1 MAAGTISFFIIPLI
15 IEESAKQLVYLTCIP
30 PCDLIEGMNAAQEKE
45 IFHVISQ
52 FAIYGD
58 LVSCKPLGNGHINST
73 FRSTFNQ
80 GGTSVRY
87 THQRINKEV
96 FKQPDQVVANIAAVT
111 DFLRESYRREG
122 LEDISRRTLTL
133 VPCKDGKLFYL
144 DPAGNYWRTYLFVE
158 NVTTY
163 EILDSTSLAE
173 QLGRTVGEFQNRL
186 ASYKGPRL
194 HDTIPRFHDMH
205 LRYQQLDQA
214 IASDP
219 KGRVA
224 SVQAE
229 LAFLMQ
235 NRQRGMV
242 LSDGLASGQLR
253 EGITHNDTKLNN
265 ILFDQETGAALCVID
280 LDTVMPGT
288 VLFDTGDMIRTAT
301 NTAAEDERDLS
312 KVTFNFNVFR
322 ALISGYYSQAGTFL
336 TNYETKLLPESGRAI
351 TQIMAVRMLTDYING
366 DVYYHIDYP
375 DHNLVRARTQIA
387 LMKSMDSQWDLI
399 TAFIH
404 DLQAN

>member
-1 MAAGTISFFIIPLI
+1 MSPL
-15 IEESAKQLVYLTCIP
+15 KPQLVYLTCIL
-30 PCDLIEGMNAAQEKE
+30 PCGLIEGMNAAQEKE
-45 IFHVISQ
+45 IFDVISQ

-80 GGTSVRY
+80 GGTQVRY

-133 VPCKDGKLFYL
+133 VPCKDGKFFYL

-158 NVTTY
+158 HVTTY

-214 IASDP
+214 ISSDP

-224 SVQAE
+224 SIQAE
-229 LAFLMQ
+229 LDFLMQ

-322 ALISGYYSQAGTFL
+322 ALISGYYSQACTFL
-336 TNYETKLLPESGRAI
+336 TDYETKLLPESGRAI

>member
-1 MAAGTISFFIIPLI
+1 MSPL
-15 IEESAKQLVYLTCIP
+15 KPQLVYLTCTP
-30 PCDLIEGMNAAQEKE
+30 PCGLIEGMNAAQEKE
-45 IFHVISQ
+45 IFDVISQ

-80 GGTSVRY
+80 GGTQVRY

-224 SVQAE
+224 SIQAE
-229 LAFLMQ
+229 LDFLMQ

-322 ALISGYYSQAGTFL
+322 ALISGYYSQACTFL
-336 TNYETKLLPESGRAI
+336 TDYETKLLPESGRAI

-375 DHNLVRARTQIA
+375 DHNLVRARTQIT

>member
-1 MAAGTISFFIIPLI
+1 MRSNTIIFNLPFSIFNYHIVQCLRTFFGFQFVQGQIEALLIQLPAQLHAFGSGKADIVQQIHLGETPLRGP
-15 IEESAKQLVYLTCIP
+15 V
-30 PCDLIEGMNAAQEKE
+30 
-45 IFHVISQ
+45 
-52 FAIYGD
+52 
-58 LVSCKPLGNGHINST
+58 
-73 FRSTFNQ
+73 
-80 GGTSVRY
+80 
-87 THQRINKEV
+87 
-96 FKQPDQVVANIAAVT
+96 
-111 DFLRESYRREG
+111 
-122 LEDISRRTLTL
+122 RRTLTL
-133 VPCKDGKLFYL
+133 VPCKDGKFFYL

-235 NRQRGMV
+235 KRQRGMV

-265 ILFDQETGAALCVID
+265 ILIDRDYICENAQEGDLVIT
-280 LDTVMPGT
+280 LGC
-288 VLFDTGDMIRTAT
+288 GDAYKIAKMIMTK
-301 NTAAEDERDLS
+301 LS
-312 KVTFNFNVFR
+312 KEEN
-322 ALISGYYSQAGTFL
+322 
-336 TNYETKLLPESGRAI
+336 
-351 TQIMAVRMLTDYING
+351 
-366 DVYYHIDYP
+366 
-375 DHNLVRARTQIA
+375 
-387 LMKSMDSQWDLI
+387 
-399 TAFIH
+399 
-404 DLQAN
+404 

>member
-1 MAAGTISFFIIPLI
+1 
-15 IEESAKQLVYLTCIP
+15 
-30 PCDLIEGMNAAQEKE
+30 MNAAQEKE
-45 IFHVISQ
+45 IFDVISQ

-80 GGTSVRY
+80 GGTQVRY

-96 FKQPDQVVANIAAVT
+96 FKQPDQVVAYIASVT

-194 HDTIPRFHDMH
+194 HDTIPHFHDMH

-224 SVQAE
+224 SIQAE
-229 LAFLMQ
+229 LDFLMQ

-253 EGITHNDTKLNN
+253 EGITHNDT
-265 ILFDQETGAALCVID
+265 
-280 LDTVMPGT
+280 
-288 VLFDTGDMIRTAT
+288 
-301 NTAAEDERDLS
+301 
-312 KVTFNFNVFR
+312 
-322 ALISGYYSQAGTFL
+322 
-336 TNYETKLLPESGRAI
+336 
-351 TQIMAVRMLTDYING
+351 
-366 DVYYHIDYP
+366 
-375 DHNLVRARTQIA
+375 
-387 LMKSMDSQWDLI
+387 
-399 TAFIH
+399 
-404 DLQAN
+404 

>member
-1 MAAGTISFFIIPLI
+1 
-15 IEESAKQLVYLTCIP
+15 
-30 PCDLIEGMNAAQEKE
+30 MNAIQEKE
-45 IFHVISQ
+45 IFDVISH

-58 LVSCKPLGNGHINST
+58 LVSCKPLGNGHINNT
-73 FRSTFNQ
+73 YRSTFSQ
-80 GGTSVRY
+80 GGAKVRY

-111 DFLRESYRREG
+111 DFLRDSYKKEG

-133 VPCKDGKLFYL
+133 VPCKDGKLFHL
-144 DPAGNYWRTYLFVE
+144 DSQGNYWRTYLFVE

-163 EILDSTSLAE
+163 EILDSTALAE
-173 QLGRTVGEFQNRL
+173 QLGKTIGEFQNRL

-194 HDTIPRFHDMH
+194 FDTIPRFHDMH
-205 LRYQQLDQA
+205 LRYQQLDDA
-214 IASDP
+214 LARDP
-219 KGRVA
+219 VGRRVSA
-224 SVQAE
+224 QAE
-229 LAFLMQ
+229 LDFLEA

-242 LSDGLASGQLR
+242 LSDGLANGKLR

-265 ILFDQETGAALCVID
+265 ILFDEETGEALCVID

-301 NTAAEDERDLS
+301 NTAAEDEKDLS

-322 ALISGYYSQAGTFL
+322 ALIGGYYSKAGAFL
-336 TNYETKLLPESGRAI
+336 TDYEKSLLAESGRAI

-366 DVYYHIDYP
+366 DVYYHTDYP
-375 DHNLVRARTQIA
+375 EHNLVRARTQIA

-404 DLQAN
+404 DLKV

>member
-1 MAAGTISFFIIPLI
+1 MDA
-15 IEESAKQLVYLTCIP
+15 V
-30 PCDLIEGMNAAQEKE
+30 QEKE
-45 IFHVISQ
+45 ISHVISQ

-58 LVSCKPLGNGHINST
+58 LVSFKPLGNGHINNT
-73 FRSTFNQ
+73 YRSTFSQ
-80 GGTSVRY
+80 GGARIRY

-96 FKQPDQVVANIAAVT
+96 FKQPDQVVSNIAAVT
-111 DFLRESYRREG
+111 DFLRESYKKEG

-133 VPCKDGKLFYL
+133 VPCKDGKFFYL
-144 DPAGNYWRTYLFVE
+144 DSHGNYWRTYLFVE

-163 EILDSTSLAE
+163 EIMDSTALAQ
-173 QLGRTVGEFQNRL
+173 QLGQTVGEFQNRL
-186 ASYKGPRL
+186 ASYNGPRL
-194 HDTIPRFHDMH
+194 FDTIPRFHDMH
-205 LRYQQLDQA
+205 LRYQQLDDA
-214 IASDP
+214 LARDPAGRKASA
-219 KGRVA
+219 KE
-224 SVQAE
+224 E
-229 LAFLMQ
+229 LDFLEA

-242 LSDGLASGQLR
+242 LSDGLANGKLR

-301 NTAAEDERDLS
+301 NTAAEDEKDLS

-322 ALISGYYSQAGTFL
+322 ALIGGYYAKAGSFL
-336 TNYETKLLPESGRAI
+336 TDYEKSLLAESGRAI

-366 DVYYHIDYP
+366 DVYYHTDYP
-375 DHNLVRARTQIA
+375 EHNLVRARTQIA
-387 LMKSMDSQWDLI
+387 LIKSMDSQWDLV

-404 DLQAN
+404 DLKSN

>member
-1 MAAGTISFFIIPLI
+1 MSPL
-15 IEESAKQLVYLTCIP
+15 KPQLVYLTCIL
-30 PCDLIEGMNAAQEKE
+30 PCGLIEGMNAAQEKE

-80 GGTSVRY
+80 GGTNVRY
-87 THQRINKEV
+87 THQCINKEV

-158 NVTTY
+158 HVTTY

-229 LAFLMQ
+229 LDFLMQ

-322 ALISGYYSQAGTFL
+322 ALISGYYSQACTFL
-336 TNYETKLLPESGRAI
+336 TDYETKLLPESGRAI

>member
-1 MAAGTISFFIIPLI
+1 
-15 IEESAKQLVYLTCIP
+15 
-30 PCDLIEGMNAAQEKE
+30 MNAAQEKE
-45 IFHVISQ
+45 IFDVISQ

-80 GGTSVRY
+80 GGTQVRY

-158 NVTTY
+158 HVTTY

>member
-1 MAAGTISFFIIPLI
+1 MSPL
-15 IEESAKQLVYLTCIP
+15 KPQLVYLTCIL
-30 PCDLIEGMNAAQEKE
+30 PCGLIEGMNAAQEKE
-45 IFHVISQ
+45 IFDVISQ

-80 GGTSVRY
+80 GGTQVRY
-87 THQRINKEV
+87 THQHINKEV
-96 FKQPDQVVANIAAVT
+96 FKQPDQVVANIASVT

-194 HDTIPRFHDMH
+194 HDTIPHFHDMH

-265 ILFDQETGAALCVID
+265 ILFDQETGAALCVIN

-322 ALISGYYSQAGTFL
+322 ALISGYYSQACTFL
-336 TNYETKLLPESGRAI
+336 TDYETKLLPESGRAI

-375 DHNLVRARTQIA
+375 DHNLVRTRTQIA